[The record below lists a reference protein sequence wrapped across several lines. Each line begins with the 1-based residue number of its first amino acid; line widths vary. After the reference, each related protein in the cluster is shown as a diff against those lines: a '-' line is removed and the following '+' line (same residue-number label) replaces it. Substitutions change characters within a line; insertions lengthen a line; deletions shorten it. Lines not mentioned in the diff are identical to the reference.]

1 VAFDDGISLS
11 GNGGH
16 VKPDA
21 KILLIFQLITTDGGK
36 TPYTRAACAPGRDG
50 TSVFAGLPTPGIPPP
65 GCCPMTDNRVALQPV
80 SAYSNALRV
89 NCRTRS
95 SNFTRPSKQEG
106 RRLKDQSA
114 LL

>member
-36 TPYTRAACAPGRDG
+36 TPDTRAACVPGRDVAP
-50 TSVFAGLPTPGIPPP
+50 VFAGPTTPGIGPP
-65 GCCPMTDNRVALQPV
+65 GCRPITDNRVALQPV
-80 SAYSNALRV
+80 SAYSTYLRV